1 MIVDKRIILP
11 KRREIMKVNRIEV
24 QGFKNIEK
32 INLEFNILNA
42 LVSLNNYGKS
52 NVLDAIDFGIEFIK
66 RDSSVKSNMM
76 EFLPSIPVNRNMN
89 NSNYTF
95 LTEIEINVNDV
106 NYLVEYSYCFK
117 WESDESE
124 DSTKKILD
132 EKLRF
137 KKNSKGQKYNT
148 YFSRAERKAT
158 YQSAKTG
165 RNDKKILIDD
175 NSLIINKLMAYD
187 DLFYLD
193 IVKAIN
199 NINFYINRSFDATNS
214 FEVNPLQ
221 RKEKS
226 VLDISSAENI
236 PRVIYTIKKKYP
248 DKYELIKN
256 TFIDLFPNI
265 KDIAVEE
272 ILKGNEIVGDIPEN
286 APFKISNEI
295 YLIFVKDKNI
305 ETALQFTNLS
315 TGAKRIF
322 LFLTYIV
329 LAEINNVQII
339 AIEELENS
347 IHPGLFYRFINI
359 LSQLASDNLKI
370 ILSSHSP
377 YIIQYMELDDIFV
390 GIPNANGLAKFSKI
404 KKSSKRKITKLADMY
419 GMSTG
424 DYLFE
429 QMNGSIDDIE
439 ELNSFLEE

>member
-1 MIVDKRIILP
+1 MEVK
-11 KRREIMKVNRIEV
+11 RIEV
-24 QGFKNIEK
+24 QGFKNIKK
-32 INLEFNILNA
+32 INFDFNVINA
-42 LVSLNNYGKS
+42 LVSINNYGKS
-52 NVLDAIDFGIEFIK
+52 NILDAIDFGIDFIK
-66 RDSSVKSNMM
+66 NNSSVKSDMM
-76 EFLPSIPVNRNMN
+76 EYLSVIPVNKNM
-89 NSNYTF
+89 SNETYSF
-95 LTEIEINVNDV
+95 LIEFEIKVKGDA
-106 NYLVEYSYCFK
+106 YLVEYSYCFK
-117 WESDESE
+117 WESDEE
-124 DSTKKILD
+124 DSTKKIHG

-148 YFSRAERKAT
+148 YFSRSDKKAT
-158 YQSAKTG
+158 YQTSKTG
-165 RNDKKILIDD
+165 RNNKKILIDD
-175 NSLIINKLMAYD
+175 DSLIINKLLAYD

-214 FEVNPLQ
+214 FEFNPLQ
-221 RKEKS
+221 KKGKN
-226 VLDISSAENI
+226 VLDISNAENI

-265 KDIAVEE
+265 EDIVVEE
-272 ILKGNEIVGDIPEN
+272 ILKGNEIIGDIPEN
-286 APFKISNEI
+286 APYKISNEI

-305 ETALQFTNLS
+305 ETVLEFTNLS

-329 LAEINNVQII
+329 LAEINSVQII

-347 IHPGLFYRFINI
+347 IHPSLFNRFINI

-377 YIIQYMELDDIFV
+377 YIVQYMELDDIFV
-390 GIPNANGLAKFSKI
+390 GIPNSKGLANFSKI
-404 KKSSKRKITKLADMY
+404 KKSSKKKITKMADMY

-424 DYLFE
+424 DYIFE